1 MYLLRSTLGAAGLD
15 VVERDEEEELE
26 PYRLDDEVVD
36 PERRHCSRSFS
47 LRSLSELEDLL
58 LDERLL
64 DPRLREA

>member
-15 VVERDEEEELE
+15 VVDRDEEELE